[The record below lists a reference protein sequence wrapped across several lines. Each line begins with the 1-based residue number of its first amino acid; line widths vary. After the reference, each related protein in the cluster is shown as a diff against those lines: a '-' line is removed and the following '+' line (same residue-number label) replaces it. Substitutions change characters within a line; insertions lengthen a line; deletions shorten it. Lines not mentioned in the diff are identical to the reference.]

1 MSWVMMYDVAEG
13 IVYEFYEIINNYTW
27 RWNKVRLTS
36 VKYSRDTGE
45 EIICNEYGQDHP
57 ALPGRM
63 EIGQL
68 FTCRNLK
75 DLVTETG
82 QYQCLKIHFG
92 NGRIGVA
99 TYDPILDQSV

>member
-45 EIICNEYGQDHP
+45 ELFLRYG
-57 ALPGRM
+57 
-63 EIGQL
+63 
-68 FTCRNLK
+68 K
-75 DLVTETG
+75 
-82 QYQCLKIHFG
+82 
-92 NGRIGVA
+92 
-99 TYDPILDQSV
+99 TYPRTYTL